1 MIITRESILTGK
13 TNQLDLPVT
22 LEQIQIWQSG
32 IPIQNVM
39 SHLSIQ
45 EREFLITGMSKE
57 EQQLIFN

>member
-32 IPIQNVM
+32 TPIQNVM

-45 EREFLITGMSKE
+45 EREFLISGMSKE

>member
-32 IPIQNVM
+32 TPIQNVM

>member
-22 LEQIQIWQSG
+22 LEQIQIWQNG
-32 IPIQNVM
+32 TPIQNVM

-45 EREFLITGMSKE
+45 EREFLISGMSKE

>member
-45 EREFLITGMSKE
+45 EREFLISGMSKE